1 MAVEIQ
7 QELGKADLRVS
18 QEMFGLH
25 EGQATKSAEN
35 DNSNQFP
42 KHEPSAR
49 DGHAERRYRSDT
61 FLPAQRKKFRPVKA
75 LLAHLSALK
84 VSVGCKKKDD

>member
-1 MAVEIQ
+1 MQFVEIQ

-49 DGHAERRYRSDT
+49 DGHAE
-61 FLPAQRKKFRPVKA
+61 
-75 LLAHLSALK
+75 
-84 VSVGCKKKDD
+84 